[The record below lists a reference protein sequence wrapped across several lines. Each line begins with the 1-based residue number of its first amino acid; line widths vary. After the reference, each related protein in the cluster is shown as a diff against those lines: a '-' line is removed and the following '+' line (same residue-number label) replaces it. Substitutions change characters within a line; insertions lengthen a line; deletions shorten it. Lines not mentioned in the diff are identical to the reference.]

1 MVWYSIVEGPMR
13 RAFRQCGA
21 VTDGGGFGK
30 RDTGS
35 VAGLPSQIDHPKALR
50 LLKKRLNFSADGK
63 LTRVRRPQDD
73 QFRTGTVT
81 LL

>member
-35 VAGLPSQIDHPKALR
+35 VAGLSSQIDSVLSLSR
-50 LLKKRLNFSADGK
+50 LPIGLSCYYHLQRH
-63 LTRVRRPQDD
+63 
-73 QFRTGTVT
+73 
-81 LL
+81 